1 MLDNTSMKMEVA
13 KNHIQSNSLESSSN
27 NNNNNSDSNKSRR
40 SGEKYGLRPRTII
53 KRLQQERVRQEV
65 PIKRVR
71 NKSRP
76 APLSKYRRKT
86 ANARERHRMK
96 EINNAFETLRKVL
109 PDAMDIQPT
118 SCTMTKITTLRLAVN
133 YIRALSEVLADDN
146 DVDLCSIQHS
156 LQDSIENTIKDSF
169 NSFNAGE
176 TNSHSMVIQYET
188 PVPHYTHH
196 CIPQFSQLPDLCSS
210 ANSMGSSSSSFT
222 TSRGSIGSNSDLEE
236 LFSDDS
242 GHLEDN
248 FDVFNNIPTPCVSDT
263 LDLMLW
269 AEMDN
274 LTFPSELCN

>member
-1 MLDNTSMKMEVA
+1 MLDTTLEMERTE
-13 KNHIQSNSLESSSN
+13 NHSQDN
-27 NNNNNSDSNKSRR
+27 NNDNKSRR
-40 SGEKYGLRPRTII
+40 SSEKYGLRPRTII
-53 KRLQQERVRQEV
+53 KRLQQEKVRQEV
-65 PIKRVR
+65 PLKRVR
-71 NKSRP
+71 TKSRP

-109 PDAMDIQPT
+109 PDAMEIQAT

-146 DVDLCSIQHS
+146 EVDLCSIQHS

-169 NSFNAGE
+169 QHSFNTGAPGG
-176 TNSHSMVIQYET
+176 HSMVIQYET
-188 PVPHYTHH
+188 PMPHYTHH

-210 ANSMGSSSSSFT
+210 ASSIESSSSSFS

-242 GHLEDN
+242 GHLEDS

-263 LDLMLW
+263 LDMMLW
-269 AEMDN
+269 ADMDN